1 MTNYLQIQG
10 DPTTWWPAQPVQAAR
25 LTQPTLNV
33 TIEKPLVGGILV
45 ISTGARRHHAGRQ
58 RRRRPGAQRL
68 TQLRQPDY

>member
-10 DPTTWWPAQPVQAAR
+10 DPTTWWPAQPVQAAQ

-45 ISTGARRHHAGRQ
+45 ISIRAASIMLVSNDGGG
-58 RRRRPGAQRL
+58 PVL
-68 TQLRQPDY
+68 SD